1 MSSTTT
7 NEAAIREAIRAQLS
21 ELPLDRIIGQPTTTT
36 VNHLKQQLAK
46 MASAVK
52 TSNWGGSHGHLP
64 LVISDTEFITV
75 TGNATSVTTRQPKP
89 ALINPALTNSTTVLV
104 RARLGAEQAL
114 AWTEYWKQESVDS
127 VLVERMVKDI
137 IDPEYIEELENDYA
151 GYSNQTIKN
160 IIAHLKTEWCIVTT
174 LEKKKA
180 ADAFKHQWDN
190 TVHITKYARELTK
203 QQKLC
208 TDIGVAASDS
218 TKVQTYVESM
228 YASEMFDDREMTTWE
243 ESAVQDWTAAT
254 TYFTTLYKSK
264 RKYVEEKESR
274 TNGYESANSIAERT
288 RVSSADTSVTGSV
301 NSRKLPTSVITDTQT
316 MVEYTNSLEESLNE
330 SKEYT
335 ANLAD
340 TNAQLLQ
347 RLEEQQ
353 KAMMEQQE
361 KFMKMILENKVGG
374 DTTGTTP
381 TGNTKTP
388 AGTRIGPRTCGVCKL
403 EKQHHHDKDCFELPA
418 NKEKQP
424 AWYIKKKAK
433 E

>member
-1 MSSTTT
+1 
-7 NEAAIREAIRAQLS
+7 
-21 ELPLDRIIGQPTTTT
+21 
-36 VNHLKQQLAK
+36 
-46 MASAVK
+46 
-52 TSNWGGSHGHLP
+52 
-64 LVISDTEFITV
+64 
-75 TGNATSVTTRQPKP
+75 
-89 ALINPALTNSTTVLV
+89 
-104 RARLGAEQAL
+104 
-114 AWTEYWKQESVDS
+114 
-127 VLVERMVKDI
+127 
-137 IDPEYIEELENDYA
+137 
-151 GYSNQTIKN
+151 
-160 IIAHLKTEWCIVTT
+160 
-174 LEKKKA
+174 
-180 ADAFKHQWDN
+180 
-190 TVHITKYARELTK
+190 
-203 QQKLC
+203 
-208 TDIGVAASDS
+208 
-218 TKVQTYVESM
+218 
-228 YASEMFDDREMTTWE
+228 
-243 ESAVQDWTAAT
+243 
-254 TYFTTLYKSK
+254 
-264 RKYVEEKESR
+264 
-274 TNGYESANSIAERT
+274 
-288 RVSSADTSVTGSV
+288 
-301 NSRKLPTSVITDTQT
+301 